1 MNNQRKELE
10 KLKEQKTLLE
20 ENIKNHKNEILSFEE
35 KSRQQGLKIEL
46 RKLKNKMGIF

>member
-1 MNNQRKELE
+1 MENQRKELE

-20 ENIKNHKNEILSFEE
+20 KNIKKHKMEILSFEE
-35 KSRQQGLKIEL
+35 NSRQAALKIEL